1 MYELLFGNRTTDGIS
16 AVVFPQRFI
25 ESQFVIAQVEFAGTS
40 SHLLVQGRVSL
51 DFGWVEIHDF
61 DSADGAI
68 QAQQVTA
75 FPEMRVE
82 VDDCVSC
89 DVTVA
94 LAS

>member
-1 MYELLFGNRTTDGIS
+1 MYELLFDNRTTDGIS

-40 SHLLVQGRVSL
+40 SDLIVQGRVSP
-51 DFGWVEIHDF
+51 DFGWVEIHSF
-61 DSADGAI
+61 DSADGAV

-75 FPEMRVE
+75 FPEMRLE
-82 VDDCVSC
+82 VDNCSSC
-89 DVTVA
+89 DVTAA